1 MVFHTGRNPVAWI
14 VVVLMVVLAGLGGW
28 FLWPKARGEGAS
40 DPGVDVAVSGDSSV
54 DVRGS
59 TPPDVASAS
68 VLADVVAA
76 AEPTLVPVVSKLA
89 DGKAGAEMLTDQS
102 SPLDTPASEV
112 PVSALELASM
122 SPEAVNAPEIA
133 GGLDVPAEPIPDVQQ
148 DSSTPASP
156 DVLAE
161 TGKRGRKESTVRPRR
176 KAREKEN
183 SPPEDRTVSSS
194 GFLKRGREAMTLG
207 RLEDAVA
214 LLKKAIDAG
223 EDRSTAEALMET
235 CRQRMVQRDYERHLS
250 LGDRAMEEKRWDD
263 CVTQFSQAVKL
274 RGSNPEI
281 ERKLQKCREMSV
293 F

>member
-1 MVFHTGRNPVAWI
+1 M
-14 VVVLMVVLAGLGGW
+14 
-28 FLWPKARGEGAS
+28 
-40 DPGVDVAVSGDSSV
+40 
-54 DVRGS
+54 
-59 TPPDVASAS
+59 
-68 VLADVVAA
+68 
-76 AEPTLVPVVSKLA
+76 
-89 DGKAGAEMLTDQS
+89 
-102 SPLDTPASEV
+102 
-112 PVSALELASM
+112 
-122 SPEAVNAPEIA
+122 
-133 GGLDVPAEPIPDVQQ
+133 
-148 DSSTPASP
+148 
-156 DVLAE
+156 
-161 TGKRGRKESTVRPRR
+161 RPRR